1 MDQRTIKVSF
11 KRVKPAPLR
20 RLRLAANE
28 RDTVNAY
35 AAAVGW
41 LGVLMTS
48 RKNRGE
54 AKRAK
59 CHEIPADR
67 DLEGPNLDLSP
78 AACWGRGS
86 V

>member
-41 LGVLMTS
+41 LGVLMTTA
-48 RKNRGE
+48 
-54 AKRAK
+54 AKTEVRQK
-59 CHEIPADR
+59 
-67 DLEGPNLDLSP
+67 GQ
-78 AACWGRGS
+78 S
-86 V
+86 VMKYPRIVI